1 VTKRATRSVG
11 TKIKIGLNFI
21 GDLSSIGSPSIT
33 QEELDVTTLDSEGGY
48 REFIA
53 GFKDPGEVSIS
64 GFFVPSDLGQADVYA
79 ALESG
84 DVQDFEI
91 IYPAKLGA
99 AWSFQGIVTAF
110 NVTAETEEAIGFEA
124 TIRVSGKPSLNF
136 GASAGLT
143 GLSLTGAGG
152 SLSPSFD
159 SGTYFYT
166 FAGVTDPSFTVT
178 ATAANHSLKLY
189 VDGQFQEDLESG
201 QASSSISFGTAE
213 SRKVTIIAQ
222 ETGKTS
228 VVYEIIV
235 IADAS

>member
-48 REFIA
+48 REFIG

-84 DVQDFEI
+84 EVQDFEI

-110 NVTAETEEAIGFEA
+110 NVTSETEEAIGFEA

-136 GASAGLT
+136 GASSGLT
-143 GLSLTGAGG
+143 GLTLAGTGGT
-152 SLSPSFD
+152 LSP
-159 SGTYFYT
+159 T
-166 FAGVTDPSFTVT
+166 FANGTHFYAFDGVTASSFTVT
-178 ATAANHSLKLY
+178 ATAANHELKLY
-189 VDGQFQEDLESG
+189 VDGQFKEDLTNG
-201 QASSSISFGTAE
+201 QASSAIPFNGAN
-213 SRKVTIIAQ
+213 SRKVTIVAQ

-228 VVYEIIV
+228 VVYEV
-235 IADAS
+235 VVTKA

>member
-48 REFIA
+48 REFIG

-64 GFFVPSDLGQADVYA
+64 GFFVPSDLGQADIYA

-110 NVTAETEEAIGFEA
+110 NVTSETEEAIGFEA

-136 GASAGLT
+136 GASSGLS

-159 SGTYFYT
+159 NGTYYYT

-189 VDGQFQEDLESG
+189 VDGQYQEDLTSG
-201 QASSSISFGTAE
+201 QPSSAIPFETAE

-228 VVYEIIV
+228 VVYEV
-235 IADAS
+235 VVTKA